1 MSFNHHNKMY
11 PPKYYSNY
19 IILGFT
25 IILAVNFIIKGKQ
38 FQPTKVFFNHT
49 NEFIS
54 DPLTLLK

>member
-1 MSFNHHNKMY
+1 MSFNHNTMY

-38 FQPTKVFFNHT
+38 FQPVFFNHS

-54 DPLTLLK
+54 DPLTLSDT